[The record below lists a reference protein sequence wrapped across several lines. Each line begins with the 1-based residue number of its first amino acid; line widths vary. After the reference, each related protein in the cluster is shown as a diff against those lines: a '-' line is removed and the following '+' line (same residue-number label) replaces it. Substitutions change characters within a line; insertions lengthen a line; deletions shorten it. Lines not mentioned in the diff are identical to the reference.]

1 MGKFLIK
8 KVPTGF
14 KFDLKDKFGDMVVTG
29 EVYTTKAACLKGI
42 QSILAAVPKAPV
54 VEEGENT
61 PNPKFETFR
70 DKKGQYRF
78 RLRSRN
84 GKIIAISEAHMTA
97 YGCNRAIESVRESIP
112 TATIEE
118 Q

>member
-14 KFDLKDKFGDMVVTG
+14 KFDLKDKFGDTVATG
-29 EVYTTKAACLKGI
+29 EVYTTKASCLKGI
-42 QSILAAVPKAPV
+42 QSIIAAAPKAPV
-54 VEEGENT
+54 VAEGENV
-61 PNPKFETFR
+61 PNPKFETFQ

-84 GKIIAISEAHMTA
+84 GKVLLFSQSYRTKAACLAGIQ
-97 YGCNRAIESVRESIP
+97 SVRQNADPI
-112 TATIEE
+112 
-118 Q
+118 

>member
-1 MGKFLIK
+1 MGKFVFK
-8 KVPTGF
+8 TVASGF
-14 KFDLKDKFGDMVVTG
+14 KFDLKAGNGEVIATS
-29 EVYTTKAACLKGI
+29 EVYTTKAACIKGI
-42 QSILAAVPKAPV
+42 QSILTAVPKAPV
-54 VEEGENT
+54 VAEGESV

-84 GKIIAISEAHMTA
+84 GKIIAISVAHMTA
-97 YGCNRAIESVRESIP
+97 YGCSRAIASIRECIP

>member
-14 KFDLKDKFGDMVVTG
+14 KFDLKDKFGDIAATS
-29 EVYTTKAACLKGI
+29 EVYTTKAACLKGV
-42 QSILAAVPKAPV
+42 QSVITVVPNAPV
-54 VEEGENT
+54 VAEGET
-61 PNPKFETFR
+61 VSNPKFETFQ

-84 GKIIAISEAHMTA
+84 GKIIAISVAHMTA
-97 YGCNRAIESVRESIP
+97 YGCDRAIAAVRESIP
-112 TATIEE
+112 TATVEE

>member
-14 KFDLKDKFGDMVVTG
+14 KFDLKDKFGDMVATG
-29 EVYTTKAACLKGI
+29 EVYTTKAACIKGI
-42 QSILAAVPKAPV
+42 QSILTAVPKAPV
-54 VEEGENT
+54 VAEGESV

-84 GKIIAISEAHMTA
+84 GKIIAISEAHMMA
-97 YGCNRAIESVRESIP
+97 YGCSRAIASIRECIP
-112 TATIEE
+112 TATVEE

>member
-14 KFDLKDKFGDMVVTG
+14 KFDLKDKFGDIAATS
-29 EVYTTKAACLKGI
+29 EVYTTKAACIKGI
-42 QSILAAVPKAPV
+42 QSVIAVAPKAPV
-54 VEEGENT
+54 AADGET
-61 PNPKFETFR
+61 VSNPKFETFQ

-97 YGCNRAIESVRESIP
+97 YGCSRAIASIRECIP

>member
-14 KFDLKDKFGDMVVTG
+14 KFDLKDDFGDTVATG

-42 QSILAAVPKAPV
+42 QGIRAVAAEAPAV
-54 VEEGENT
+54 VEGET
-61 PNPKFETFR
+61 VPNPRFETFL
-70 DKKGQYRF
+70 DKKGYHRF

-84 GKIIAISEAHMTA
+84 GKIIAVSEAHMTA
-97 YGCNRAIESVRESIP
+97 YGCSRAILAVRAGAEAP
-112 TATIEE
+112 IEE
-118 Q
+118 A

>member
-14 KFDLKDKFGDMVVTG
+14 KFDLKDKFGDMVATS
-29 EVYTTKAACLKGI
+29 EVYTTKAACIKGI
-42 QSILAAVPKAPV
+42 QSVITIAPKAPV
-54 VEEGENT
+54 AADGET
-61 PNPKFETFR
+61 VPNPKFEAFQ
-70 DKKGQYRF
+70 DKRGHFRF

-97 YGCNRAIESVRESIP
+97 YGCDRAIEAVRESIP